1 MGMGTKSHVLLV
13 VAVLVLMPMGTM
25 GLPGAAASHQP
36 ATSTDHGHSA
46 ATAESSS
53 PTVITSCTEID
64 EPGHYVLGA
73 NLTAEN
79 RSQCLVIN
87 ASDVSLDGNGHAI
100 EGDRTAISTVLL
112 SGSTDQ
118 AEYRDF
124 DWEVPVRS
132 NITIEN
138 VHLTTE
144 PHSRTSLKLG
154 RVTDVTVSA
163 VHTDNR
169 LGIEIQQATAVT
181 VTDSYISGSE
191 KGIVIWNSS
200 QVTVDNTT
208 MMMDGANPAINVDGG
223 STDIALT
230 NNHIE
235 DVQRGVSVN
244 DVEALRIEG
253 NTFKDVSWT
262 AILID
267 SDAAA
272 ETIEIHWNNFL
283 EVEPDHFEVDEA
295 HGISSASDQVA
306 NATHNYWGA
315 ADGPSSPDNADE
327 PLRDPVTGELANG
340 SGASVTP
347 LFDECGATN
356 TADVRFDPWLSSPT
370 NKTVPS

>member
-1 MGMGTKSHVLLV
+1 MGTKSHVLV
-13 VAVLVLMPMGTM
+13 VVLALVLMPMGTM
-25 GLPGAAASHQP
+25 GLPGPVATHQQP
-36 ATSTDHGHSA
+36 ATSTAHGQSA
-46 ATAESSS
+46 AAADVSS

-64 EPGHYVLGA
+64 ESGQYVLGA

-79 RSQCLVIN
+79 RSQCIVIN
-87 ASDVSLDGNGHAI
+87 ASDVTLDGNGHTI
-100 EGDRTAISTVLL
+100 EGDRTAVSTVPL
-112 SGSTDQ
+112 SGTPDQ
-118 AEYRDF
+118 SEYREF
-124 DWEVPVRS
+124 DWDVPVRS
-132 NITIEN
+132 NITVKN
-138 VHLTTE
+138 LHLTTE

-163 VHTDNR
+163 VLTENR
-169 LGIEIQQATAVT
+169 VGIEIQQASAVT
-181 VTDSYISGSE
+181 VSDSHITGSE
-191 KGIVIWNSS
+191 KGLVIWNSS
-200 QVTVDNTT
+200 QVMVDNNT
-208 MMMDGANPAINVDGG
+208 MMMDGANPAISVDGG

-235 DVQRGVSVN
+235 DVKRGVSV
-244 DVEALRIEG
+244 DEVDGLRIEG

-262 AILID
+262 VILIS

-295 HGISSASDQVA
+295 HGISSANDQVV

-347 LFDECGATN
+347 FFDECGVTN
-356 TADVRFDPWLSSPT
+356 TADVRFDPWLTSPT
-370 NKTVPS
+370 NKTATS